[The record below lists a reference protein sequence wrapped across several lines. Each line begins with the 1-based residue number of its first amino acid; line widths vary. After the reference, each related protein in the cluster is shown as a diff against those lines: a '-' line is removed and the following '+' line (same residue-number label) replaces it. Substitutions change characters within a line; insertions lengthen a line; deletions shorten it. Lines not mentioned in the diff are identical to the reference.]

1 MRPCLKI
8 IKRKGVGDDP
18 LKNRSCFSVYYGTC
32 QTLKSTEQ
40 HLTSHMCHPSLTIIS
55 WTNFIFPTLIDCLKI
70 DTRCRVIPRNIVPD
84 SLFMKVPSI
93 WHGSNLSTIPQ
104 PLRWSHTSFPESISL
119 CSTSFPASRSYYQRF
134 IIHLLIFAI
143 SWNLPGNCL
152 IIKN

>member
-8 IKRKGVGDDP
+8 IKRKGVGEDP

-84 SLFMKVPSI
+84 SLWKCLLSGMAATSLPS
-93 WHGSNLSTIPQ
+93 HSPCAGVTPHSQNP
-104 PLRWSHTSFPESISL
+104 SHLF
-119 CSTSFPASRSYYQRF
+119 STSFPASRSYYQRF
-134 IIHLLIFAI
+134 IIHLFIFAI